1 MLKNSL
7 IFAVAA
13 LTIAFSAPSLLPQR
27 ATGVSAPAV
36 SGPVAPAPVAPV
48 ATTAAAA
55 GDFGYRQASITAD
68 AGGQFH
74 TNALI
79 DGQDV
84 SLVVDTGATMVALTA
99 DTAERLG
106 VVVDPSTPKLR
117 MNTANGVSFV
127 SPVVL
132 RQVSL
137 GSIYMDDVRAVVMPP
152 GAGTADLLGASF
164 LKRLVSVEQRDGV
177 LVLRQ

>member
-7 IFAVAA
+7 IFAIAA
-13 LTIAFSAPSLLPQR
+13 LTIGFSAPALFPQPGGR
-27 ATGVSAPAV
+27 VAAPAASV
-36 SGPVAPAPVAPV
+36 SGAPASVETVAAV
-48 ATTAAAA
+48 AA
-55 GDFGYRQASITAD
+55 DSGYREASIPAD

-74 TNALI
+74 INALI

-84 SLVVDTGATMVALTA
+84 SMVVDTGATLVALTA
-99 DTAERLG
+99 DTAARLG
-106 VVVDPSTPKLR
+106 VVADPSTPKWR

-127 SPVVL
+127 SPVIL
-132 RQVSL
+132 REVSL
-137 GSIYMDDVRAVVMPP
+137 GSIYMNDVQAVVMPP

-164 LKRLVSVEQRDGV
+164 LKRLAAVEQRDGV